1 MQLDRVHD
9 IQQVFRKMAAA
20 ASFPGKSVCL
30 AEEIARV
37 GNGLTDVPDFLL
49 LALTLLDAEV
59 AFAYPGASADMKQ
72 LISQMTYSTASEAAD
87 SHFVFIDKAS
97 EAAEETLLQMRRGT
111 LMDPQLGATVFLHV
125 VKAVETAP
133 PEASRIET
141 VASGKTPV
149 PDGEGKEHFRQELL
163 RLTLS
168 GPGVAGS
175 RKVFITAPV
184 AWGSWLEARNTS
196 VREFPLGIDLF
207 LIDDSWNMISIPRTT
222 IVAQK
227 TGESGESGGQTWPM

>member
-9 IQQVFRKMAAA
+9 IQQVFRKLVT
-20 ASFPGKSVCL
+20 ASAFPGKSVCL
-30 AEEIARV
+30 AKEIARV
-37 GNGLTDVPDFLL
+37 GNGFKDVPDFLL

-59 AFAYPGASADMKQ
+59 AYAYPGASADAVQ

-87 SHFVFIDKAS
+87 SHFVFIDKTS
-97 EAAEETLLQMRRGT
+97 EAAAETLLQMRRGT
-111 LMDPQLGATVFLHV
+111 LMDPQLGATAFLHV
-125 VKAVETAP
+125 VKAADTAP
-133 PEASRIET
+133 SEAPRT
-141 VASGKTPV
+141 KPWASGKSPV
-149 PDGEGKEHFRQELL
+149 PDEEGKEHLRQELL

-168 GPGVAGS
+168 GPGIPDS

-222 IVAQK
+222 IVLH
-227 TGESGESGGQTWPM
+227 ESGESGGQSWPM